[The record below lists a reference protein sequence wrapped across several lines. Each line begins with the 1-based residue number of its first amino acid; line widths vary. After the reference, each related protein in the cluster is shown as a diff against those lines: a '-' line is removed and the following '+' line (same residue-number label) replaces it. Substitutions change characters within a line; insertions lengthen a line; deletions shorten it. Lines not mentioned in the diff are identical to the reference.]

1 MDDLIGRIQQ
11 ALRDFHLSA
20 WLFYGFQDLDPIA
33 TRILQFEPHLLATR
47 RWFYLIPEKGEPSKL
62 VHRIESS
69 ILDHLPGSKEI
80 YLEWEQLQKKV
91 KGLLGGVSAVA
102 MQYSENNSIPYIS
115 LVDAGTIDL
124 VRGCGTQVV
133 SSGDLIQRFE
143 AVWSPHQVEQHRAT
157 ALALTSIVQAA
168 FEQVA
173 TEISSQG
180 DTDELSI
187 QRFILDRFEK
197 EDLLTA
203 HPPIVAVNE
212 NSANPHYQPT
222 EAGYSKI
229 GSDDFLLIDL
239 WAKSKKENSV
249 YADITWTG
257 LMSKQVPEKHSEIF
271 QVVRQAR
278 DQGVDF
284 LRERFEG
291 NNLPQGW
298 EVDKVVRESIRQ
310 AGYAEFFV
318 HRTGHNLGR
327 EVHGNGVHF
336 DNLETHDTRLVIP
349 GIACTIEPGIYLEG
363 KFGVRSE
370 INVFFSQDGPEITTP
385 PQEKIWKL
393 GSALRAQKIEN
404 RK

>member
-11 ALRDFHLSA
+11 ALRDFDLPA

-33 TRILQFEPHLLATR
+33 TRILHFEPHLLATR
-47 RWFYLIPEKGEPSKL
+47 RWFYLIPEEGEPSKL

-69 ILDHLPGSKEI
+69 ILDHLPGNKEI

-91 KGLLGGVSAVA
+91 YRLLDGVSAVA

-143 AVWSPHQVEQHRAT
+143 AVWSPYQVEQHRAT
-157 ALALTSIVQAA
+157 AFALTSIVQAA
-168 FEQVA
+168 FEQA
-173 TEISSQG
+173 AAAISSQG
-180 DTDELSI
+180 ETDELSI

-197 EDLLTA
+197 EALLTE

-229 GSDDFLLIDL
+229 RSDDFLLIDL

-257 LMSKQVPEKHSEIF
+257 FMNEQVPERHSEVF
-271 QVVRQAR
+271 QIVRQAR

-298 EVDKVVRESIRQ
+298 EVDDVVRESIRQ
-310 AGYAEFFV
+310 AGYKEFFV
-318 HRTGHNLGR
+318 HRTGHNLGQ

-349 GIACTIEPGIYLEG
+349 GIACTLEPGIYLEG
-363 KFGVRSE
+363 EFGVRSE
-370 INVFFSQDGPEITTP
+370 INVFFSQQGPEVTTP
-385 PQEKIWKL
+385 PQEEVWKL
-393 GSALRAQKIEN
+393 TTDN
-404 RK
+404 